1 MDGDKITRI
10 TEALYRVTDLM
21 PDQEPLKWSLR
32 RRAIVLINFFLGHG
46 SDRVFKDSL
55 QKRERA
61 FSALSE
67 LLGMLDVASSNTF
80 ISRINFEVLSREY
93 RACREHL
100 KMSEGL
106 EIPLLNEEERRPSV
120 AEEPKPEQEPQS
132 QSQSDDNASIN
143 ENATLLPE
151 SNHRKEKILRHLGDN
166 GWMSMGK
173 LVKIFENQF
182 SEKTIQRDLTGLIEA
197 GLIKREGDK
206 RWRRYT
212 TLSDIHMSDSNV

>member
-32 RRAIVLINFFLGHG
+32 RRAIVLMNFFLGNS
-46 SDRVFKDSL
+46 SDRVFKDNL

-61 FSALSE
+61 FSTLSE

-93 RACREHL
+93 RVCREHL
-100 KMSEGL
+100 KISKEL
-106 EIPLLNEEERRPSV
+106 ETPLLNEEEKLPSI
-120 AEEPKPEQEPQS
+120 AEEPKS
-132 QSQSDDNASIN
+132 
-143 ENATLLPE
+143 ENNISLDENVTMLPE
-151 SNHRKEKILRHLGDN
+151 SSHRKEKILRHLGGN
-166 GWMSMGK
+166 GWVSIGK
-173 LVKIFENQF
+173 LVEIFENQF
-182 SEKTIQRDLTGLIEA
+182 SEKTIQRDLVGLMEA

-212 TLSDIHMSDSNV
+212 VLSDIPMSDSDVR

>member
-32 RRAIVLINFFLGHG
+32 ERAVFLMNFFLGNG
-46 SDRVFKDSL
+46 TDRIFKDGL
-55 QKRERA
+55 AKRERA
-61 FSALSE
+61 FSALNE

-93 RACREHL
+93 TAISECLKVLKEPEPHL
-100 KMSEGL
+100 L
-106 EIPLLNEEERRPSV
+106 REEEKHSYTPEERQQ
-120 AEEPKPEQEPQS
+120 EPKPPSEPRTENS
-132 QSQSDDNASIN
+132 TFDGVANGDAS
-143 ENATLLPE
+143 TFPE
-151 SNHRKEKILRHLGDN
+151 SGSRKKKILQHLESN
-166 GWMSMGK
+166 GWVSMGK
-173 LVKIFENQF
+173 LVEIFEDRF
-182 SEKTIQRDLTGLIEA
+182 SEKTIQRDLADLAEE

-212 TLSDIHMSDSNV
+212 ILSDI